1 MPYPPAALSPNRRLH
16 RLERAKV
23 VADYRRL
30 TQLIARQALGAGR
43 VRGQERGRE
52 RGQGQGQGQGES
64 GRLVGPAILVVTVHP
79 PDHRRRDLDNVLAAL
94 KAAIDGLVDG
104 GVLADDRTESV
115 PVVIVRRGEAV
126 PGGAVVIQVQPARR
140 VPLWRLVR
148 PVDGDV
154 WGVW

>member
-23 VADYRRL
+23 VADYRRV

-43 VRGQERGRE
+43 ERGRE
-52 RGQGQGQGQGES
+52 RGES
-64 GRLVGPAILVVTVHP
+64 GRPVGPAVLVVTVHP